1 MTVKMYDIYKTRYL
15 YLTYDRD
22 LLFLFESID
31 KLRADPTL
39 DITSESPIIQSIF
52 DAAKAAADITFDMAG
67 VNMTSD
73 ISKRLKKAMY
83 SKNIKFI
90 DSADQGRN
98 AYFLTALD
106 RASTDLSQFVPMP
119 DFKAGDKVA
128 EYLPTFRK
136 DVKYCLPTKDTAL
149 YINLAI
155 LLQIYRPSIQFTPLS
170 YDVEYMQLVGAG
182 ISDEELSHYKEFY
195 YVTSE
200 GVNEVRLNAE
210 GKFNDL
216 KHGFVTIEEARGYG
230 ILVPGIFGKIRT
242 CEVDCFK
249 VLATRCMHNVGSFA
263 AKKTYTLDS
272 LLHNGGTT
280 L

>member
-90 DSADQGRN
+90 DFCGSGAKCL
-98 AYFLTALD
+98 F
-106 RASTDLSQFVPMP
+106 P
-119 DFKAGDKVA
+119 
-128 EYLPTFRK
+128 
-136 DVKYCLPTKDTAL
+136 YC
-149 YINLAI
+149 
-155 LLQIYRPSIQFTPLS
+155 S
-170 YDVEYMQLVGAG
+170 
-182 ISDEELSHYKEFY
+182 
-195 YVTSE
+195 
-200 GVNEVRLNAE
+200 
-210 GKFNDL
+210 
-216 KHGFVTIEEARGYG
+216 
-230 ILVPGIFGKIRT
+230 
-242 CEVDCFK
+242 
-249 VLATRCMHNVGSFA
+249 
-263 AKKTYTLDS
+263 
-272 LLHNGGTT
+272 
-280 L
+280 